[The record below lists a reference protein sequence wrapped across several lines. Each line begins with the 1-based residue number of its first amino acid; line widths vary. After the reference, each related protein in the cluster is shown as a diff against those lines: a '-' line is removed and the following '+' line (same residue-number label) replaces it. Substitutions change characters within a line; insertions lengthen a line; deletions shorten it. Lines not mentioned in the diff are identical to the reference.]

1 MNEIIIEPAKNNNNL
16 GALVKLL
23 DDEKL
28 TQAVE
33 LLLPLQREK
42 RVQAIKM
49 FVRQNHVMV
58 VKLNEDVVGMIVLSA
73 WYGDEGKRI
82 AHHYELGYLLRQDQW
97 NKGIMTVALQK
108 FISILPSK
116 ITIHVECKQ
125 SNYRSQRVLIKCGF
139 IYDKGDLW
147 QRIIK

>member
-28 TQAVE
+28 TQVVG

-82 AHHYELGYLLRQDQW
+82 AHHYELGYLLQQDQW
-97 NKGIMTVALQK
+97 NKGIMTTALRK

-116 ITIHVECKQ
+116 ITIHAECKQ
-125 SNYRSQRVLIKCGF
+125 SNSRSQRVLIKCGF
-139 IYDKGDLW
+139 VYDEDDLW

>member
-1 MNEIIIEPAKNNNNL
+1 MSKIIIESAKSNNNL
-16 GALVKLL
+16 EAIVKLL

-28 TQAVE
+28 TQTVG
-33 LLLPLQREK
+33 LLLPLQREN

-49 FVRQNHVMV
+49 FVYQNHVMV
-58 VKLNEDVVGMIVLSA
+58 VKLNEDVVGIIVLSA
-73 WYGDEGKRI
+73 WYGDEGRRI

-97 NKGIMTVALQK
+97 NKGIMTSALRK

-125 SNYRSQRVLIKCGF
+125 SNCRSKRVLIKCGF
-139 IYDKGDLW
+139 IYDKDDLW